1 MYQIDAR
8 GKPCP
13 QPVLLTKEAAERGE
27 KRFEV
32 LVDNEGAAQNVLRFI
47 QNAGYAGEITGASPV
62 WRVSAHRSAD
72 QRPATMPAPAP
83 IINCNSGTAALRTL
97 IIQAEH
103 LGSGSMELGSKIMAQ
118 FLNTLAVSERR
129 PEYIVLMNTGARL
142 ACTGSEMIEP
152 LRDLQEKGVS
162 ILVCGTCLNYFD
174 LNDKLEVGRPSNA
187 YEVLNLMLDGG
198 VMTWG

>member
-1 MYQIDAR
+1 
-8 GKPCP
+8 
-13 QPVLLTKEAAERGE
+13 
-27 KRFEV
+27 
-32 LVDNEGAAQNVLRFI
+32 
-47 QNAGYAGEITGASPV
+47 
-62 WRVSAHRSAD
+62 
-72 QRPATMPAPAP
+72 
-83 IINCNSGTAALRTL
+83 
-97 IIQAEH
+97 
-103 LGSGSMELGSKIMAQ
+103 MELGSKIMAQ